1 MDSSF
6 FYLLA
11 ADVILFLHMFII
23 VFNVFGLI
31 LIFIGYALKWSWV
44 RNPWFRF
51 VHIAAIS
58 MVVVQ
63 SWIGVACPF
72 TTLEMVLRSKAGE
85 AVYTGTFIS
94 HWLESFL
101 YFQAS
106 PWVFVIIYT
115 AFGALVVVSWFMV
128 HPRPFK

>member
-58 MVVVQ
+58 MVVIQ
-63 SWIGVACPF
+63 SWIGVTCPF

-94 HWLESFL
+94 HWLERFL
-101 YFQAS
+101 YYQAS

>member
-101 YFQAS
+101 YYQAS

>member
-1 MDSSF
+1 
-6 FYLLA
+6 
-11 ADVILFLHMFII
+11 MFII

-51 VHIAAIS
+51 AHIAAIS

-101 YFQAS
+101 YYQAS

>member
-51 VHIAAIS
+51 VHITAIS

-72 TTLEMVLRSKAGE
+72 TNLEMVLRSKAGE

-101 YFQAS
+101 YYQAS